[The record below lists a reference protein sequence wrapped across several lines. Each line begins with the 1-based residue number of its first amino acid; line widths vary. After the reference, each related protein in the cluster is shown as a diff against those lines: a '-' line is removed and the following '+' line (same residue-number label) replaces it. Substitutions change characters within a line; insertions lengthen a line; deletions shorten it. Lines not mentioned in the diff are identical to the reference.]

1 MAIYN
6 PHGLPLPL
14 EVAAALEDA
23 KSLPLPKPARDA
35 NGRLLPGNSGN
46 PMGRNTWAK
55 SHGELRRL
63 AREATEENVKML
75 QQIRDDQNQPAAARV
90 AAIGILLDRGY
101 GKATQPLEIGKPG
114 AFDQMAD
121 EELDAYVL
129 SRAVLITQGG
139 TDGTANG

>member
-1 MAIYN
+1 MVIYN

-14 EVAAALEDA
+14 EVQAAVDDAQAL
-23 KSLPLPKPARDA
+23 PMPKPARDA

-63 AREATEENVKML
+63 AREATEANVRQL
-75 QQIRDDQNQPAAARV
+75 QTIRDDPNQPAAARV

-114 AFDQMAD
+114 TFDAMAD
-121 EELDAYVL
+121 EELDAYVK
-129 SRAVLITQGG
+129 SRALLITQGG
-139 TDGTANG
+139 TDGASDS